1 MAHFESE
8 QQVYAR
14 LGRLL
19 QELAADEHAGA
30 QLQRADTIVQYRL
43 RQPEATL
50 TVKALAGHERQV
62 ELGQSSLRPEVVVAM
77 DGDTAHALW
86 QGELNVVSALA
97 DGQVRP
103 RGPAAKIL
111 TFVPMLKLAIPRY
124 QALLEAPPEEEPAEA
139 ETAPAA
145 EEPADAEAA
154 PAPEVEEPADADAEA
169 APAAAPAPEVEEP
182 ADAEAAPA
190 AVEPAEAQAAPAAVE
205 PAEGQAVPAAEEPTE
220 EQHEPADTPPDD
232 GAPPT

>member
-19 QELAADEHAGA
+19 QELAADERAGA

-43 RQPEATL
+43 RDPEATL

-62 ELGQSSLRPEVVVAM
+62 ELGQSNLRPEVVVAM

-111 TFVPMLKLAIPRY
+111 TFVPMLKLAIPHY
-124 QALLEAPPEEEPAEA
+124 QALLEAPPEEEPAEG
-139 ETAPAA
+139 
-145 EEPADAEAA
+145 
-154 PAPEVEEPADADAEA
+154 EA
-169 APAAAPAPEVEEP
+169 APAADASPAAEEQVAAEVASTAEEPAEAEAADPEAAPTAEEPAQAEAAQPAEAQPAPATEEP
-182 ADAEAAPA
+182 ADSPA
-190 AVEPAEAQAAPAAVE
+190 
-205 PAEGQAVPAAEEPTE
+205 
-220 EQHEPADTPPDD
+220 DD
-232 GAPPT
+232 GAPPAPAA

>member
-19 QELAADEHAGA
+19 QELAADERAGA

-43 RQPEATL
+43 RDPEATL
-50 TVKALAGHERQV
+50 TVKALAGHERLV
-62 ELGQSSLRPEVVVAM
+62 ELGQSNLRPEVVVAM

-97 DGQVRP
+97 DGQIRP

-111 TFVPMLKLAIPRY
+111 TFVPMLKLAIPHY
-124 QALLEAPPEEEPAEA
+124 QALLEAPPEEEPAQAEA
-139 ETAPAA
+139 APAA
-145 EEPADAEAA
+145 EEPAEA
-154 PAPEVEEPADADAEA
+154 EPALAADAEA
-169 APAAAPAPEVEEP
+169 APT
-182 ADAEAAPA
+182 
-190 AVEPAEAQAAPAAVE
+190 AVEPAEAEAVPPAQE
-205 PAEGQAVPAAEEPTE
+205 PAE
-220 EQHEPADTPPDD
+220 EQREPAGTPPDD